1 MNLRPLTLTK
11 PSWVSLFVGVLVSV
25 IVTTSCTR
33 STTPRG
39 GLSPESIRGSSNA
52 LMAARR
58 LYAAWRRDDREAAL
72 DVGTSEAVA
81 HLVGMNPRSSLTGPE
96 RCAVDGPSYV
106 CKPRPSTS
114 SSSLPRDVLLFVV
127 QGDANGLR
135 VTSTAIWEEESPGH
149 YAIITTASASP

>member
-1 MNLRPLTLTK
+1 MGEPVRWSACIRDRHDQLHPIHHAAGRALTRK
-11 PSWVSLFVGVLVSV
+11 
-25 IVTTSCTR
+25 
-33 STTPRG
+33 
-39 GLSPESIRGSSNA
+39 IRGSSNA